1 LLWPLDKLLQEN
13 AKEIGGWGYKGAA
26 PLTADTGHT
35 KGIISLDFSRDRKW
49 LASGSYD
56 TSVRLWD
63 WGQRTEARKL
73 CGHTNSV
80 WDVRFSPN
88 GELLASAGEDGTAR
102 IWEVRTGRQLAVLD
116 ADVYRVYGLGF
127 SPDGA
132 SLATANADGTVHV
145 WRIGRELERMLK

>member
-1 LLWPLDKLLQEN
+1 
-13 AKEIGGWGYKGAA
+13 
-26 PLTADTGHT
+26 
-35 KGIISLDFSRDRKW
+35 
-49 LASGSYD
+49 
-56 TSVRLWD
+56 
-63 WGQRTEARKL
+63 
-73 CGHTNSV
+73 
-80 WDVRFSPN
+80 
-88 GELLASAGEDGTAR
+88 LLASAGEDGTAR